1 MKLRMAG
8 VAVILALFAIAFSCN
23 QQVVKAGPH
32 SVTLSWQA
40 PAANSNPAC
49 VVTAYNVYRSATP
62 GGEII
67 PNHLNALPI
76 PSGTTSYTDSTVK
89 SGETWYYEATSF
101 GLGCTTPESV
111 FSNEF
116 KAVIPIDP
124 TQPGAPLAVTGIVN

>member
-1 MKLRMAG
+1 MKLRAS
-8 VAVILALFAIAFSCN
+8 VIALMLIALVFYKACGN
-23 QQVVKAGPH
+23 TVMAGPH

-40 PAANSNPAC
+40 PAANSNTAC

-67 PNHLNALPI
+67 PNHLNTLPI
-76 PSGTTSYTDSTVK
+76 PSGTTTYTDSTVK

-116 KAVIPIDP
+116 KAVIPVDP